1 MVGSFSFC
9 LVAPVVAMALG
20 DGVCRRCRGD
30 SVTYGVWAEKVE
42 DGVAAMASGQTD
54 STSQAA
60 PRPRNAAAGGA

>member
-9 LVAPVVAMALG
+9 VVAPVAAMALG
-20 DGVCRRCRGD
+20 DSVCRRCRGD
-30 SVTYGVWAEKVE
+30 GVWADEVA

-60 PRPRNAAAGGA
+60 LRARKTPPPRAARK